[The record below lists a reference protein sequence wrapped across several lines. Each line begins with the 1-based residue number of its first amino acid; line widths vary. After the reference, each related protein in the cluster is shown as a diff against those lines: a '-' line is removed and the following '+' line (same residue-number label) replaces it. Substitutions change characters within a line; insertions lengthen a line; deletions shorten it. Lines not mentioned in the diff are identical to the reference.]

1 MKTTA
6 RFATLLLTCAPLL
19 ACAAAPKHTPLATLQ
34 QLFAVEGN
42 SPYTS
47 PYNGTVIFSAMTS
60 KYASP
65 NGHGYR
71 NELKVASALRLTAA
85 QTHEHFSG
93 RVTPTLPNGAKTIIA
108 QYHVDGLDT
117 ILKVY
122 VQDTKDGTG
131 TDGVDNNG
139 VFDILARILG
149 PGGKEVSE
157 ALGTVRSG
165 ESFNL
170 DIRFDAGDAVVTVDT
185 DDGAHYTAQTS
196 VPADDRKIYF
206 KFGDY
211 LQALD
216 PATGGHTSDPKKW
229 DEYYRLHHIDSSRIK
244 ITQTTFERTGAQ
256 P

>member
-1 MKTTA
+1 MKTAT

-71 NELKVASALRLTAA
+71 NELKVASAKRLTAA

-93 RVTPTLPNGAKTIIA
+93 NVMPTLPDGAKTIIA

-131 TDGVDNNG
+131 MDGVDNNG

-149 PGGKEVSE
+149 PGGKEVSQ

-165 ESFNL
+165 ETFGL
-170 DIRFDAGDAVVTVDT
+170 DIRFDAGDAVVTVNT
-185 DDGAHYTAQTS
+185 ADGAQYTAQTT
-196 VPADDRKIYF
+196 VPADERKIYF

-216 PATGGHTSDPKKW
+216 PVTGGHTSDPAKW
-229 DEYYRLHHIDSSRIK
+229 DEYYRLHGIDSSRIK
-244 ITQTTFERTGAQ
+244 ITQTTFERTGTQ